1 MSVIRKFKVKQSDGT
16 FSDSIPFGSKASYIL
31 KSDGSA
37 LEDSEGKLNIAPSE
51 IGTYTKGQIDDLNR

>member
-1 MSVIRKFKVKQSDGT
+1 MGVIRELKVKQSDGT
-16 FSDSIPFGSKASYIL
+16 FGDAIPLGTKASYIL